1 MSNNKLKNPEVA
13 LFRRMFSS
21 ANDEPDGLGLDL
33 RWGVELRVASP
44 KVQPHSS
51 PSLALA
57 QVKSLVRSV
66 YVPSKLEDMEMALEV
81 GKAEVA

>member
-1 MSNNKLKNPEVA
+1 MSVLHLLVLTSEYSLFLRTMSNNKLKNPEVA

-57 QVKSLVRSV
+57 QVKSLVSLCT
-66 YVPSKLEDMEMALEV
+66 K
-81 GKAEVA
+81 